1 LLVDDII
8 SFFIAELLY
17 SVGYIYYCELNEK
30 HSPVGFGKIM
40 ALLGHRALLEE
51 A

>member
-1 LLVDDII
+1 
-8 SFFIAELLY
+8 
-17 SVGYIYYCELNEK
+17 LNEK

-51 A
+51 AWHYGRALGVCPPLTFSISCSWVNV